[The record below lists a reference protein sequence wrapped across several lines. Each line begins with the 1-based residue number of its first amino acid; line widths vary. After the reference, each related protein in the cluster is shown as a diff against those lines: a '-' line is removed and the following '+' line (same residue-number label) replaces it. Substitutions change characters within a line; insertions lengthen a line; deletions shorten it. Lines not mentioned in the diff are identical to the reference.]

1 MRPGHSHRNQIKKY
15 KKTQSLINL
24 ILKIEIKK
32 EIIYKKKIDFNLY

>member
-1 MRPGHSHRNQIKKY
+1 MRPGHSHKNQIKKY

-32 EIIYKKKIDFNLY
+32 EII